1 MTSKL
6 DIAQIRQ
13 DFPILSQTVHGKPL
27 VYFDNAATSQKPLQ
41 VINALTGYYTGYNS
55 NVHRGV
61 HFLADKA
68 TTAFEESR
76 EAARRFIN
84 AASLEEVIF
93 TKGTTEGINLVA
105 SSYGR
110 KFIKE
115 GDEIII
121 STLEHHANIVPWQML
136 CEQTGA
142 KLRIIPINEQGE
154 LLMDEYEKMLNPR
167 TKFVS
172 VVYVSNALGT
182 INPVRE
188 MIKMARKVGALVL
201 IDGAQAVSHLDTD
214 VQELDCDFFVF
225 SAHKVY
231 GTTGIGILYGKK
243 ALLENMPPYLG
254 GGEMIKEV
262 SFEKTTYNS
271 LPYKFEAGTPNIADV
286 VALKYA
292 IEYVEKLGKA
302 NIAQHEHELLTY
314 ATEKMQE
321 IPKLTI
327 IGTAKEKIGVI
338 SFVAEG
344 LHSFDLGMMLDANG
358 IAVRTGTHCTMPL
371 MSRLGISGT
380 TRASFAVYNT
390 KEEVDIFVR
399 ELAKAI
405 QMMS

>member
-1 MTSKL
+1 MTTKL

-13 DFPILSQTVHGKPL
+13 DFPILAQTVHGKPL

-41 VINALTGYYTGYNS
+41 VINALTSYYTGYNS

-61 HFLADKA
+61 HFLAEKA
-68 TTAFEESR
+68 TAAFEESR

-84 AASLEEVIF
+84 AASLEEVII

-121 STLEHHANIVPWQML
+121 STLEHHSNIVPWQML

-154 LLMDEYEKMLNPR
+154 LLMDEYEKMLSER

-188 MIKMARKVGALVL
+188 IVKMAHQVGALVL
-201 IDGAQAVSHLDTD
+201 LDGAQATSHFDVD

-243 ALLENMPPYLG
+243 AILESMPPYLG

-262 SFEKTTYNS
+262 SFEKTTYND

-302 NIAQHEHELLTY
+302 NIAQHEHELLIY
-314 ATEKMQE
+314 ATEKMQD
-321 IPKLTI
+321 IPKVKI

-338 SFVAEG
+338 SFIAEG
-344 LHSFDLGMMLDANG
+344 LHFFDLGMMLDANG

-380 TRASFAVYNT
+380 ARASFAVYNT
-390 KEEVDIFVR
+390 KEEVDIFVK
-399 ELAKAI
+399 ELANAI
-405 QMMS
+405 RIMS